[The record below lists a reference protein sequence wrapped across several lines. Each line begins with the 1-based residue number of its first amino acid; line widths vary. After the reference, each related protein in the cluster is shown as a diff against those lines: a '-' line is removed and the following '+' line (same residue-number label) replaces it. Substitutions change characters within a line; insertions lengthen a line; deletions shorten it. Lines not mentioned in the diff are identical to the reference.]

1 MGKGGGSSIRVAEY
15 RMSLHLGIC
24 AGPVDH
30 ISGIY
35 GGEKEAWSGRLDEP
49 GVININRD
57 DLYGGIKKEG
67 GMVGAVTF
75 LPGRDDQVMPE
86 FLAAKLGKTSATCH
100 AYRRTASIFLTEQI
114 SAGGSQIGS
123 GSGAVVPIGQWLS
136 GAFSSL
142 ADGARKG
149 FYLAANNPY
158 LKPIWAKVARAS
170 WGLDTRYAKL
180 WRNANGE
187 YVTGPTEEFDT
198 NAAHII
204 FECLTDKVWG
214 MGALASSIDVASF
227 ESAAYTL
234 YNEGFGLSLMWSRSA
249 KIEDFV
255 GEILDHIEATLF
267 INPRSGQLTLKLL
280 RFDYDPDSLPVF
292 NNDNAVIT
300 NFARKHWGE
309 TINEIVVTW
318 TNPKTENEET
328 TTAQDLANIA
338 MQGGVVSDGRN
349 YYGVR
354 SAALAQALA
363 ERDLRAASYPL
374 ASCDVELDRRAWALL
389 PGDVVKLE
397 SPEDN
402 IGSIIMRVGPINYGQ
417 PGQGKIRI
425 SLAEDV
431 FSLATAEYVTPPPTE
446 HEDGS
451 EDPAPAAFDYEFTL
465 PYFVLAGTLGPTAA
479 EAVPYPTV
487 YAGVLAGQTGA
498 DTASFDLVGTVVD
511 TVGNVSTAN
520 LGTFIISAHAVLGDD
535 IPAQVTTIIESFSG
549 VTQGEGPTLGG
560 FVVIGNSDQPESVV
574 ELAVIETIDGDGYH
588 LRRGILDTVPR
599 PWDAGTEV
607 WFVADAFVDTDQR
620 AAFEEVEYRIRTR
633 TSRGTLPLADAP
645 IEEVTL
651 TERPHLPT
659 RPAKVAFGLGELPF
673 GWQATGANTTV
684 ELLDIETDAEG
695 YERAIVKLTYDNSA
709 GTAATTP
716 RLRLS
721 YSQGMTKV
729 PPTFWSD
736 WWWQGGFTGLVR
748 DQVGPGAIDMK
759 LVALDDT
766 EAVLVEH
773 VVDTG
778 LTVEGHHEVFGVVP
792 DTVTDAVYLDI
803 GFDERDIGDSGSLI
817 FEIGL
822 FRPAVDAAGDTTAA
836 AISAV
841 NSARVFETGTYL
853 DDYATGEIDGWFIVW
868 GWQEGPYTDETEN
881 SGQIARIVSFVN
893 SGGTRTITID
903 RDPSSALAAGDN
915 FFIVNDEIGADFT
928 SEMFAEEIDAS
939 GRTFVRITWARRNRL
954 TENTQV
960 LAWDDDDITPEVG
973 QTTRIEVRTTDGDL
987 LTAHTGITGTMFDL
1001 PTSSFLGSGLAG
1013 VSVLAEKDGLISLQ
1027 GRVQRVKVDS
1037 GYGIGYGY
1045 NYGGA

>member
-1 MGKGGGSSIRVAEY
+1 MGKGGGSEIQVAEY

-35 GGEKEAWSGRLDEP
+35 GGEKEAWSGLLDEP

-57 DLYGGIKKEG
+57 DLFGGIKKEG

-75 LPGRDDQVMPE
+75 LPGREDQIMPE
-86 FLAAKLGKTSATCH
+86 FLAAKLGKTAETCH
-100 AYRRTASIFLTEQI
+100 AYRGTASIFLTEQI
-114 SAGGSQIGS
+114 NVGGSLIGS
-123 GSGAVVPIGQWLS
+123 TAGAIVNIVSWLS
-136 GAFSSL
+136 GAFGSA

-180 WRNANGE
+180 WRNE
-187 YVTGPTEEFDT
+187 TEFDT

-214 MGALASSIDVASF
+214 MGALPSSIDVGSF

-255 GEILDHIEATLF
+255 AEILDHIEATLF

-280 RFDYDPDSLPVF
+280 RFDYDPDALPVF

-318 TNPKTENEET
+318 TNPKTEQEET

-354 SAALAQALA
+354 KADLAQALA

-374 ASCDVELDRRAWALL
+374 ASCDIELDRRAWALL
-389 PGDVVKLE
+389 PGDVIKLE

-417 PGQGKIRI
+417 PGQGKISA

-446 HEDGS
+446 HDDGA

-465 PYFVLAGTLGPTAA
+465 PYFVVASALGPTAA
-479 EAVPYPTV
+479 EALEYPTV

-511 TVGNVSTAN
+511 TVGNVTVAT
-520 LGTFIISAHAVLGDD
+520 LGTFIISSHATLADELVPEVLS
-535 IPAQVTTIIESFSG
+535 VVESFSA

-560 FVVIGNSDQPESVV
+560 FVVIGDSDEPESVV

-599 PWDAGTEV
+599 TWPVGTEV
-607 WFVADAFVDTDQR
+607 WFVADTFIDSDQR

-645 IEEVTL
+645 VEEVTL

-659 RPAKVAFGLGELPF
+659 RPAKVAFGVSSLPF
-673 GWQATGANTTV
+673 GWTAEGANATA
-684 ELLDIETDAEG
+684 ELLDIEIDEEG
-695 YERAIVKLTYDNSA
+695 YERAIVKLSYDNSA
-709 GTAATTP
+709 GTDTTTP

-721 YSQGMTKV
+721 TSQGMTKV
-729 PPTFWSD
+729 PPTYWSD
-736 WWWQGGFTGLVR
+736 WWWTAGFLGRVR
-748 DQVGPGAIDMK
+748 DQVGPGSIDMK
-759 LVALDDT
+759 IVALDDMG
-766 EAVLVEH
+766 AVLTDAVK
-773 VVDTG
+773 DTG
-778 LTVEGHHEVFGVVP
+778 LTVEGQHDLIKVVP
-792 DTVTDAVYLDI
+792 DDVTDTVYFDI
-803 GFDERDIGDSGSLI
+803 GFDERDIGDSGSI
-817 FEIGL
+817 IVEIAL
-822 FRPAVDAAGDTTAA
+822 FRPARDAAGDPTQGV
-836 AISAV
+836 ISAV
-841 NSARVFETGTYL
+841 NSARVFETGDYL
-853 DDYATGEIDGWFIVW
+853 DDYATGAIDGWFIVW

-881 SGQIARIVSFVN
+881 SGTIARIVSFVN
-893 SGGTRTITID
+893 SGGTRTVTID
-903 RDPSSALAAGDN
+903 RDPSSALAVGDN
-915 FFIVNDEIGADFT
+915 FFVVDDEIGGGFGSSMFDT
-928 SEMFAEEIDAS
+928 SIDAR
-939 GRTFVRITWARRNRL
+939 GRSQVRITWARRNRI

-973 QTTRIEVRTTDGDL
+973 QTTRIEVRTLGGDL
-987 LTAHTGITGTMFDL
+987 LTTHTGITGTEFDL
-1001 PTSSFLGSGLAG
+1001 PVESFLGNEYGV
-1013 VSVLAEKDGLISLQ
+1013 VSVLAERAGLVSLQ
-1027 GRVQRVKVDS
+1027 GKQQLVRVS
-1037 GYGIGYGY
+1037 AGYGYGYGY